1 MNTTPA
7 QTPVAAVIVLAAGGG
22 TRMKSKRSKLLH
34 AVAGRPML
42 SYAVDAARAL
52 EPRHLVVVVG
62 HQREQV
68 EAHLAEYCPEAIAV
82 EQPVRN
88 GTGGA
93 VAVGIERLADVHGEV
108 VVTYGD
114 VPMLSGET
122 LKALVAAHRAEQN
135 ACTVLTAMIP
145 DPTGY
150 GRIVREQGQV
160 ARIVEHKDA
169 TEAERQIT
177 EINSGIYVFD
187 ADLLRAGLPT
197 LRPNNVQGE
206 LYVTDMIGYL
216 REQGKRVGAFL
227 TDDLWQTEGVNDRVQ
242 LARMNAEVNRRLVE
256 HWMREGVTIIDPNTT
271 WIEADVD
278 LEPDVTIL
286 PNTQLLGATSVATGA
301 LIGPDT
307 TLRDVEVGENAHV
320 VRCHGELAVIGAN
333 AEVGPFARLRPGTV
347 LGERGRIGTFVETK
361 NAEIGAASRIPHF
374 SYVGD
379 AYLGEGAY
387 VGAGTTF
394 ANFDGQHRLPTH
406 VGDHAF
412 VGANSVLVAPIDV
425 GDGAYVAAGSAITN
439 DVPPG
444 ALAVARGR
452 EHISD
457 HWVPRKR
464 AGSQAAAAAEDAT
477 GEVHP
482 KVAEARARVQQP
494 TVPQQV
500 RPEQQT
506 IDQQEAQ
513 Q

>member
-1 MNTTPA
+1 MNTTPT
-7 QTPVAAVIVLAAGGG
+7 QTPVAAVVVLAAGGG
-22 TRMKSKRSKLLH
+22 TRMKSTRSKLRH

-52 EPRHLVVVVG
+52 EPRRLVVVVG
-62 HQREQV
+62 HLREQV
-68 EAHLAEYCPEAIAV
+68 EAHLAEYCPEALTV

-93 VAVGIERLADVHGEV
+93 VAVGMEKLADVQGEV

-114 VPMLSGET
+114 VPMLNGET
-122 LKALVAAHRAEQN
+122 LKALVAAHRADQN
-135 ACTVLTAMIP
+135 SCTVLTAMIP

-150 GRIVREQGQV
+150 GRIVREAGQV

-169 TEAERQIT
+169 TEAERAIN

-187 ADLLRAGLPT
+187 AQLLRAGLPT
-197 LRPNNVQGE
+197 LQPNNVQGE
-206 LYVTDMIGYL
+206 LYVTDMIGYT
-216 REQGKRVGAFL
+216 RGQGRRGGAFV
-227 TDDLWQTEGVNDRVQ
+227 TDDLWQPEGVDDRVQ

-256 HWMREGVTIIDPNTT
+256 HWMREGVTVLDPQTT

-278 LEPDVTIL
+278 LASDVTIL
-286 PNTQLLGATSVATGA
+286 PNTQLLGASSIATGA
-301 LIGPDT
+301 VIGPDT
-307 TLRDVEVGENAHV
+307 TLRDAEAGETPHV
-320 VRCHGELAVIGAN
+320 VRRHGELAVIGPN

-361 NAEIGAASRIPHF
+361 NAEIGAGSRIPHF
-374 SYVGD
+374 GYVGD

-406 VGDHAF
+406 LGNHAF
-412 VGANSVLVAPIDV
+412 VGANSVLVAPIDI
-425 GDGAYVAAGSAITN
+425 GDGAYVAAGSTITS
-439 DVPPG
+439 DVPAG
-444 ALAVARGR
+444 ALAVARGH

-457 HWVPRKR
+457 DWVQRKR
-464 AGSQAAAAAEDAT
+464 PGSSAAAAADDAV

-482 KVAEARARVQQP
+482 KVAEARARV
-494 TVPQQV
+494 
-500 RPEQQT
+500 RNQT
-506 IDQQEAQ
+506 IGQPEAINQQEAQ